1 MTHEKNANAELE
13 LEIAR
18 RADEMI
24 FLALT
29 NRERVPTIRDAQR
42 LVTLGKRK
50 NVDSFRLTSAVFRKT
65 YTAWEN
71 YHKVAREDFKFW
83 MFYTAIC
90 FLFAGIVLG
99 FLAGTLF

>member
-1 MTHEKNANAELE
+1 MTHEKNLNAELE
-13 LEIAR
+13 LELAR

-24 FLALT
+24 FLSLT
-29 NRERVPTIRDAQR
+29 RRDRVPTIRDAKR
-42 LVTLGKRK
+42 LVTLGKRE
-50 NVDSFRLTSAVFRKT
+50 NIDNFRLASAVFRKT
-65 YTAWEN
+65 YNTWEN

-83 MFYTAIC
+83 VFYTAIC